1 LDAPRSRTRPKR
13 PLSPPSSGKVPER
26 APGRLPQGADPRRRL
41 EREIGALFDQLF
53 APVHPVRALVRPSTW
68 HPFTDVYE
76 DETQFLVRMEL
87 AGIDPESLEIR
98 KDGRC
103 LVVRGT
109 RPDPL
114 RGRPLACH
122 QLEISYGTFERVLCL
137 PVDFREE
144 AVRPEYHRSS
154 GFLEITIGKE

>member
-1 LDAPRSRTRPKR
+1 MDGSRARSRSKR
-13 PLSPPSSGKVPER
+13 LVPPSVEGPP
-26 APGRLPQGADPRRRL
+26 AQADPRRRL

-53 APVHPVRALVRPSTW
+53 APVHPVRALVRPSAW

-76 DETQFLVRMEL
+76 DEKRFLVRMEL
-87 AGIDPESLEIR
+87 AGVDPDTLEIR

-109 RPDPL
+109 RPDPY
-114 RGRPLACH
+114 RGGPLACH

-137 PVDFREE
+137 PLDFREDG
-144 AVRPEYHRSS
+144 VRPHYQRSS
-154 GFLEITIGKE
+154 GFLEITIDKE